1 MNQVLHIFRKDS
13 RRFGQTIAAVL
24 VFTLM
29 HGYGAVIQLPTGY
42 AMGLSPRT
50 LLLMLA
56 SLSGILLPIMLF
68 LLVVSVIQED
78 SLVGSDNFWL
88 TRPYSRRS
96 LALEKLL
103 FVVVWAFLPMLLH
116 DVILIRYFGFSL
128 SSALGLLL
136 WKNAQFCFFL
146 LVAATLAVLS
156 ASFARAILV
165 AIAAVFSFVL
175 IFAVVLQNASGNAS
189 GPPVVATGL
198 VPLILALLA
207 LAAIGALCVIAF
219 QYRFRIAS
227 VAAVIGLIAIL
238 VCALL
243 TRFWPVSLSAYFSTR
258 YASPLL
264 RSIQISPDASLT
276 GLSRPV
282 PPEKADVQ
290 AQTVYY
296 PFQAT
301 GLAGDVGVAVNGISA
316 EFVSPGQKR
325 SVFYMPAQV
334 RFQPSVASGLFAD
347 AAGPDQFVPMTLQYG
362 ADFKA
367 LSAADG
373 TMSGKLIFDGY
384 RSSVVRVPVP
394 MPYKP
399 QHFAVGGRRCSVEA
413 GQNARNLVLH
423 VSCVELEPGNTSRVQ
438 VRLLQDNLE
447 IVPQSTAGDSNSQG
461 NWPSFLSP
469 VVRTMYICEFS
480 PQVSAEFLQGELPR
494 DREMLVFVEQPL
506 GGQERSFRIDHFR
519 PADLGLSA
527 WERRGGLRAEHDPP
541 TFVVQPSTHPIL
553 AQ

>member
-1 MNQVLHIFRKDS
+1 MNQALHIFHKDS

-50 LLLMLA
+50 LLLILA

-78 SLVGSDNFWL
+78 SLVGSDKFWL

-116 DVILIRYFGFSL
+116 DVILIRHFGFRL

-165 AIAAVFSFVL
+165 AIAAVFSFGL
-175 IFAVVLQNASGNAS
+175 IFAVVLQNASG
-189 GPPVVATGL
+189 PPLVATGL
-198 VPLILALLA
+198 VPPILALLA

-238 VCALL
+238 ACALL
-243 TRFWPVSLSAYFSTR
+243 TRFWPASLSAYFSTR

-290 AQTVYY
+290 DQTVYY

-316 EFVSPGQKR
+316 EFVSPGQKQ

-334 RFQPSVASGLFAD
+334 RFQPPVASGLFAD

-373 TMSGKLIFDGY
+373 TMSGKLYFDGY

-394 MPYKP
+394 MPHKP
-399 QHFAVGGRRCSVEA
+399 QHFAIAGRRCSVEA
-413 GQNARNLVLH
+413 GQNARNIVLRLD
-423 VSCVELEPGNTSRVQ
+423 CVELEPGNTSRVQ
-438 VRLLQDNLE
+438 VRLLQNNHE
-447 IVPQSTAGDSNSQG
+447 IVPQSTTGDSNSQG

-480 PQVSAEFLQGELPR
+480 PQVSAEFLQGEPPS
-494 DREMLVFVEQPL
+494 DREMLVFVEEPL
-506 GGQERSFRIDHFR
+506 GRQERSFRIEHFR
-519 PADLGLSA
+519 PADLSLSA

-541 TFVVQPSTHPIL
+541 PFVVQRSAHPIL
-553 AQ
+553 AR